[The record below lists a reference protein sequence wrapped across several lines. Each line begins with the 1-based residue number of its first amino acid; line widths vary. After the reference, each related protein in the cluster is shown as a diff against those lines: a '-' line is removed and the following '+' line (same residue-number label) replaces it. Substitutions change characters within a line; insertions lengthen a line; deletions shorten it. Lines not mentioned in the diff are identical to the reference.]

1 VNYQVFPTDPAI
13 RVGTRAGL
21 DYGTV
26 WDQLARVLLLGML
39 VLVVLSFQDYGITTD
54 EEVQHIYGKELLS
67 FYLSGFQDHSAFHF
81 KDLYLYGGLFDLAV
95 AVLIPV
101 SPFDEYAT
109 RHLLCGLIGVVGVA
123 GTWRLGRV
131 LAGPRAGFLAAAGLA
146 LCGVYYGA
154 MFNNTKDVP
163 FAAGMVWMLYFAT
176 RILQQMPRPSRSA
189 ALKFGLTLGLALGI
203 RVGAVFGVFYL
214 GLALLLH
221 LAVVWH
227 LEGRKQMLHDA
238 RLSFL
243 ILLPALPIAY
253 VVMAVFWPWAVLNPL
268 NPLEA
273 LAAFSRV
280 PLKIL
285 TLLNGQNV
293 LSSDPPAS
301 YVPMYLAVKLP
312 EALVVGLGV
321 AVAIGT
327 VALLRLESQPWRRH
341 VAVTWVPTV
350 LGAFVPILVFML
362 MRPTVYNGIRH
373 FLFVVPPMAVM
384 AAYAADRGWAVAEQW
399 GRRAG
404 HVFAAALTVL
414 GVVYLWQLTS
424 MHPNQYVYYNK
435 FIGGL
440 RGAVG
445 KFELDYWGNSL
456 HEATQELIAFVEREN
471 NGEAPPTTYTLS
483 VCGNPLAVRYDL
495 PPWLKLVD
503 KDPDWRRADFFMA
516 FTQVRRCPDLL
527 DGQPI
532 LEINADGVPLSIVK
546 DRRPPERKVRAGA
559 QTEAR

>member
-1 VNYQVFPTDPAI
+1 MNYQVSVAPAVRTDVPA
-13 RVGTRAGL
+13 L
-21 DYGTV
+21 SYGTV
-26 WDQLARVLLLGML
+26 WDQLARVLLLVML
-39 VLVVLSFQDYGITTD
+39 VIVVLSFQDYGITTD

-67 FYLSGFQDHSAFHF
+67 FYLSGFQDQSAFHF
-81 KDLYLYGGLFDLAV
+81 KDLYLYGGLFDLVV
-95 AVLIPV
+95 AIVVPV

-109 RHLLCGLIGVVGVA
+109 RHLLCGLLGVVGVA
-123 GTWRLGRV
+123 GTWRLGRQ
-131 LAGPRAGFLAAAGLA
+131 LAGPRAGFLAAAALA

-189 ALKFGLTLGLALGI
+189 ALKFGLTLGLTLGI

-214 GLALLLH
+214 GVALLLH
-221 LAVVWH
+221 LALVWH
-227 LEGRKQMLHDA
+227 EEGRRQMLHDA
-238 RLSFL
+238 TRSVLM
-243 ILLPALPIAY
+243 LLPILPIAY

-273 LAAFSRV
+273 LQAFSRV
-280 PLKIL
+280 PLKIA
-285 TLLNGQNV
+285 TLLNGENV
-293 LSSDPPAS
+293 LSSDPPAL
-301 YVPMYLAVKLP
+301 YVPIYLAVKLP
-312 EALVVGLGV
+312 EALVVGLAAAVALGV
-321 AVAIGT
+321 AGLARVVSLPG
-327 VALLRLESQPWRRH
+327 RRH
-341 VAVTWVPTV
+341 RAVVWVPTV
-350 LGAFVPILVFML
+350 LGAFVPIIVFML

-373 FLFVVPPMAVM
+373 FLFVIPPMAVM
-384 AAYAADRGWAVAEQW
+384 AAYAADRGWLLAERW

-404 HVFAAALTVL
+404 HAFAATLTVL
-414 GVVYLWQLTS
+414 GVVYLWQLAS

-435 FIGGL
+435 FIGGM

-456 HEATQELIAFVEREN
+456 HEATRELIDFIEREN
-471 NGEAPPTTYTLS
+471 NGGPPPQTYTLS

-532 LEINADGVPLSIVK
+532 LEIDADGVPLSIVK
-546 DRRPPERKVRAGA
+546 DRRSAEKRAVAGA
-559 QTEAR
+559 KAEAR